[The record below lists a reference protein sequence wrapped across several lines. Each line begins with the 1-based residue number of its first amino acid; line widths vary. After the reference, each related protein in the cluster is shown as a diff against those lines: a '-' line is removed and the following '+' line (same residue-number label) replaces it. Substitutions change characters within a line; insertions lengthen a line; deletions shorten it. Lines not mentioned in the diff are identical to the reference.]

1 MPMSCHHCSL
11 ETGLETIK
19 MFIWWCSLYPQRCV
33 ERLKNSRS
41 RLLEKFR
48 QMGDDSGGSKRSLL
62 VQEVM
67 EEEWSALQSSNH
79 GLPSLWNGNGIRD
92 VCIVDRCIIWWICSS
107 TKRFE
112 IVIATCAFT
121 QVYTAQQEF
130 DELSAFEE
138 IQQELIAQG
147 YLFLSSCDGN
157 ALVKRCGGC
166 VITFKIVSMC
176 LLLQSSRF

>member
-1 MPMSCHHCSL
+1 MSCHHCSL

-19 MFIWWCSLYPQRCV
+19 MIIWRYSLYPQRCV

-79 GLPSLWNGNGIRD
+79 SLPSLWNGDGIRD
-92 VCIVDRCIIWWICSS
+92 VCIVDCCTIWCHHNNQLWSLNMWQR
-107 TKRFE
+107 KE
-112 IVIATCAFT
+112 IWDF
-121 QVYTAQQEF
+121 
-130 DELSAFEE
+130 
-138 IQQELIAQG
+138 LI
-147 YLFLSSCDGN
+147 
-157 ALVKRCGGC
+157 
-166 VITFKIVSMC
+166 FKHV
-176 LLLQSSRF
+176 LLLLRFTPHSKSLMNFQRLRKFSRSS